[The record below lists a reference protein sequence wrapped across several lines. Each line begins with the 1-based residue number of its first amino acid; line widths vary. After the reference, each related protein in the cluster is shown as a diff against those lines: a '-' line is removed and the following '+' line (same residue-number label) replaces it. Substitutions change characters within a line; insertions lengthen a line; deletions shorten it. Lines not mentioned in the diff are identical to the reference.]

1 MRFRILVGKDGD
13 RWLARVT
20 DLVILNVA
28 IRSAFYKNVGSLVV
42 IDGGSPVQGSL
53 SIIIRRIHISLRK
66 SKRELIEEWQND
78 F

>member
-1 MRFRILVGKDGD
+1 
-13 RWLARVT
+13 VT

-66 SKRELIEEWQND
+66 SKRELIEE
-78 F
+78 